1 MIEASLPPAVD
12 SESGFSLLET
22 IAALAILSMAL
33 VPLLA
38 LQFQLASGATSLER
52 QSELSRA
59 TSVARVMLSTTNPA
73 VEPQGRRDL
82 GGGWQ
87 VTWASEP
94 LGSPLPARYGL
105 GISSRYRSQVFRVDA
120 ELADQDNRK
129 IPISLQ
135 LLGWVETAPYGS
147 E

>member
-1 MIEASLPPAVD
+1 MTETSPQPAVN
-12 SESGFSLLET
+12 SEAGFSLLET

-38 LQFQLASGATSLER
+38 LQFQLASGAAKLER

-59 TSVARVMLSTTNPA
+59 MSVARVILSTTNPA
-73 VEPQGRRDL
+73 VEPQGRREL

-87 VTWASEP
+87 VSWTSEP

-105 GISSRYRSQVFRVDA
+105 GISSRYRSQVFRMDA
-120 ELADQDNRK
+120 ELADQENRETS
-129 IPISLQ
+129 ISLQ